1 VTARVAHT
9 HAESDL
15 LQQSIWLH
23 R

>member
-15 LQQSIWLH
+15 LQQSLWLH